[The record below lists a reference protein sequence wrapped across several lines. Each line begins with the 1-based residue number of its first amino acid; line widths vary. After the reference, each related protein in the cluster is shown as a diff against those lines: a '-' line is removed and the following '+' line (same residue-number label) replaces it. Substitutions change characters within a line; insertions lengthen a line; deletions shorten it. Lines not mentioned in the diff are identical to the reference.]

1 MVRWNING
9 CRMKSIA
16 TEGTIYHQTRFG
28 RENGENGLPMKIGLA
43 KWMAIDLIA
52 SAAWPMLCRASH

>member
-16 TEGTIYHQTRFG
+16 TCVTIYHQTRFG
-28 RENGENGLPMKIGLA
+28 RENDENRLGEVDG
-43 KWMAIDLIA
+43 D
-52 SAAWPMLCRASH
+52 